1 MDAQDLR
8 APLRTV
14 ASSFLA
20 GESMSDPDAEILF
33 VDDVIDAMEAARWC
47 GLDDETLIR
56 LLREIAAELR
66 EGGSTS

>member
-1 MDAQDLR
+1 
-8 APLRTV
+8 
-14 ASSFLA
+14 
-20 GESMSDPDAEILF
+20 MSDPDAEILF